1 MVSCSLCQNL
11 QSDVSPRVCIADN
24 VASTGEEQIQVAGQ
38 FSGATEVERD
48 VGTADAFFGD
58 TAEQPFT
65 AVLTGQQQL

>member
-1 MVSCSLCQNL
+1 MSLVFKPSIKNRQH
-11 QSDVSPRVCIADN
+11 DN
-24 VASTGEEQIQVAGQ
+24 VASTGEEQIQMAAQ